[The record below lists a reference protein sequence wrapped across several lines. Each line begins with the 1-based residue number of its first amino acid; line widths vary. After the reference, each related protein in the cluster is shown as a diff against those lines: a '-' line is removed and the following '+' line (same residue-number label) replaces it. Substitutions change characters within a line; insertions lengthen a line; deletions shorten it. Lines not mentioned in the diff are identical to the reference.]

1 VYAAHLAH
9 RMGRIDAA
17 RVQQHLDVVGG
28 SYELGTTLPG
38 GLSPD
43 HLVTLMGRDKK
54 VLSDGLTFVLDG
66 PNGVEVV
73 PGVDAALALDA
84 LRDMG

>member
-1 VYAAHLAH
+1 MQQRELA
-9 RMGRIDAA
+9 R
-17 RVQQHLDVVGG
+17 
-28 SYELGTTLPG
+28 

-66 PNGVEVV
+66 PNGVEQVTGV
-73 PGVDAALALDA
+73 PRADIDASIDA
-84 LRDMG
+84 VRREEDRP